1 MALAIVGGAA
11 LSFYALIGF
20 EDAVNVAEETKDP
33 ARNFPKALF
42 GGLLIA
48 GVIYLLVTFTASM
61 VVPTAAAHRERRP
74 AARGRARR
82 PARRPDEAV
91 RGASRCS
98 RSPTAR

>member
-33 ARNFPKALF
+33 AATSPRRCSAACS
-42 GGLLIA
+42 IA

-61 VVPTAAAHRERRP
+61 VVPTQQLTESDGPLLRSCAKARSAFRRSSS
-74 AARGRARR
+74 R
-82 PARRPDEAV
+82 
-91 RGASRCS
+91 ASRCW